1 MKGTLSTPLVS
12 VIIPNYNHARYLEKR
27 LDSILN
33 QTFQDFE
40 IIIIDDC
47 STDTSV
53 DFLKTFKSHPKVSHF
68 IINEKNSGSPFA
80 QWKKGIELAKGKFIW
95 IAETDDFAELVFL
108 EKTVLTLENNQDSN
122 LVYADSTI
130 VNDEGESTG
139 LWSSIKNDRFKT
151 TKWSNDYE
159 ISGRKEVIDFLLH
172 STTINNASAV
182 LFRKKS
188 LVNISFLNELAA
200 YKTSGDLFTYIFVAL
215 QGKIS
220 YIAQPLNNYREHVLN
235 VTKKNTKSGL
245 LYIERIRCFE
255 KALSQL
261 EEIKFSK
268 MELYNLKRGY
278 KHILKKNGYRLIDL
292 GFKKEVFQFINCMV
306 QSKLISKNEGSF
318 YALLFKM
325 YALKHKALKK
335 VMKKMIRKVL

>member
-1 MKGTLSTPLVS
+1 LNINTSIQVS
-12 VIIPNYNHARYLEKR
+12 IIIPNYNHAPFLRQR
-27 LDSILN
+27 IDSVLN

-40 IIIIDDC
+40 LILLDDASTDYSLAIIDRYKLH
-47 STDTSV
+47 S
-53 DFLKTFKSHPKVSHF
+53 KVTH
-68 IINEKNSGSPFA
+68 ICINEKNSGSPFV
-80 QWKKGIELAKGKFIW
+80 QWKKGIELAKGEFIW

-108 EKTVLTLENNQDSN
+108 EKTVLTLQNNQDSN
-122 LVYADSTI
+122 LVYVDSKI

-139 LWSSIKNDRFKT
+139 LWSNVKNIRFKT
-151 TKWSNDYE
+151 NKWSNDYE

-188 LVNISFLNELAA
+188 LANKSFLKELAA

-268 MELYNLKRGY
+268 MDLYNLKRGY

-292 GFKKEVFQFINCMV
+292 GFKKEVFQFINRMV
-306 QSKLISKNEGSF
+306 QSKLISKNEGNF
-318 YALLFKM
+318 YALLFKI
-325 YALKHKALKK
+325 YALKNKALKK
-335 VMKKMIRKVL
+335 VIKKMIRRVL